1 MGAAPTTAA
10 TGGASAASATSAAAP
25 TNAAEAA
32 RRDVR
37 LSDVLRGNTLRA
49 ALNADPAF
57 YMTRLHATLPAG
69 VDPSDD
75 IAPQVLNPQFSAAAT
90 ALDAA
95 LQDPVGVREVAT
107 AFNIRIPPGQ
117 LPSAAALLAAIAAEP
132 VDAGAAGAASAAG
145 AAGAGASAS
154 ADAAPQ

>member
-1 MGAAPTTAA
+1 MGAAPTAA
-10 TGGASAASATSAAAP
+10 TGGASAASATAAAP
-25 TNAAEAA
+25 TSAAEAA

-75 IAPQVLNPQFSAAAT
+75 IAPQVLNPQFSAAAS

-132 VDAGAAGAASAAG
+132 VDAGAAGAG
-145 AAGAGASAS
+145 AAGAGASAGAS